1 MGYKSRKTGYKSR
14 RERFQHTVRNTR
26 IIVIFLTLGMCVW
39 AFRNR
44 LDIWSW
50 VKTYVY

>member
-1 MGYKSRKTGYKSR
+1 MLYQSRTRGYKSR
-14 RERFQHTVRNTR
+14 RERFSQTMRSTR
-26 IIVIFLTLGMCVW
+26 IIFIFLSIGMCVW

-44 LDIWSW
+44 LEIWSW